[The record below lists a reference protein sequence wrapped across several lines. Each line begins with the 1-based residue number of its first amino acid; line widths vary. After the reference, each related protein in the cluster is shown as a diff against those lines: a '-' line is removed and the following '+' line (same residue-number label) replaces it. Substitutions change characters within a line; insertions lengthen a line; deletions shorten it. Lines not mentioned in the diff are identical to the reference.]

1 MRRQPRG
8 FTLIELLV
16 AIAAMA
22 LLALMSWRGLD
33 AMGRAQALNRERGD
47 AVLTLQTTLSQWSA
61 DLDAMVALSQTPAI
75 DWDGRVL
82 RLTRRSTDSATP
94 VVFVTAWT
102 LRPDP
107 AGGSH
112 WRRWQSQG
120 FTTRAEWQQAWAQAA
135 AWAADGGTGTGG
147 AEVDLIPLDS
157 WQLAYFRNNAWTPAT
172 SAEALGTTTP
182 VPDGVRLTLA
192 LPQGPAL
199 AGLVTRDWV
208 RPSLTVPKS

>member
-1 MRRQPRG
+1 MKRQARG
-8 FTLIELLV
+8 FTLIELMV

-33 AMGRAQALNRERGD
+33 AMGRAQALNRERND
-47 AVLTLQTTLSQWSA
+47 AVLTLQTTLSQWNA
-61 DLDAMVALSQTPAI
+61 DLDAMVALSQISVI

-94 VVFVTAWT
+94 VVFVAAWT
-102 LRPDP
+102 LRPDG

-120 FTTRAEWQQAWAQAA
+120 FTTRAEWQQAWTQAA
-135 AWAADGGTGTGG
+135 AWAADGGSGTGG

-157 WQLAYFRNNAWTPAT
+157 WQVAYFRNDVWTPAT
-172 SAEALGTTTP
+172 SAAALGATAP

-208 RPSLTVPKS
+208 RPGLTVPKS